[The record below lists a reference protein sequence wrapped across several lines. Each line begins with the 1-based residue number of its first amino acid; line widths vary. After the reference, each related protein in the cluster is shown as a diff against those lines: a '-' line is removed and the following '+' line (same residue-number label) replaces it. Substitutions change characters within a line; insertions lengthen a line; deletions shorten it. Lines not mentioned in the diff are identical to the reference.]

1 MGATNTTITYA
12 NNGQGA
18 GIWLTPIY
26 QNSDSDGFDAQGV
39 SYGTD
44 INLYGVAL
52 GGDYT
57 LANGVRVGAL
67 FNVGSGD
74 ADGQGAGSAVTS
86 DFDYYGFGLYAGY
99 TMGQFSVVGDV
110 SYTVVDNDVEASTE
124 FSNIGK
130 LETSLDSANLS
141 IGVTGAYAFE
151 TAAGVEVTPHVG
163 LRYTNIDIDD
173 YTVDSKA
180 GTIGS
185 YSADS
190 LSVFS
195 IPVGVT
201 IASEFQ
207 AGTWSVKPSFDV
219 TLTGNFGDDENE
231 GTFHWTGV
239 ENIDSGL
246 TSEIF
251 DNFTYGA
258 TLGVA
263 AQSAS
268 GISLGLSVGYTGS
281 SNVDDFGV
289 NANARFTF

>member
-1 MGATNTTITYA
+1 MGAQNSAITFA

-18 GIWLTPIY
+18 GIWITPIY
-26 QNSDSDGFDAQGV
+26 VSSDSDGFEAQGV
-39 SYGTD
+39 DYGAD
-44 INLYGVAL
+44 IDLYGVAL

-57 LANGVRVGAL
+57 LANGVRVGAM
-67 FNVGSGD
+67 FNVGSGE

-99 TMGQFSVVGDV
+99 SVGQFSIVGDV
-110 SYTVVDNDVEASTE
+110 SYTAVDNDVEANT
-124 FSNIGK
+124 NIDK
-130 LETSLDSANLS
+130 LETSLDSSNLS
-141 IGVTGAYAFE
+141 VGVTGSYAFE
-151 TAAGVEVTPHVG
+151 TAAGVTVTPHVG
-163 LRYTNIDIDD
+163 LRYSNIDIDD
-173 YTVDSKA
+173 YSVKGKTYGTVGD
-180 GTIGS
+180 

-219 TLTGNFGDDENE
+219 TLTGNFGDDEAE
-231 GTFHWTGV
+231 GTFHWAGV
-239 ENIDSGL
+239 ENINSSL
-246 TSEIF
+246 NSEIF

-258 TLGVA
+258 SLGIA
-263 AQSAS
+263 AQSSS
-268 GISLGLSVGYTGS
+268 GISLGVAVGYTGS

>member
-1 MGATNTTITYA
+1 
-12 NNGQGA
+12 
-18 GIWLTPIY
+18 
-26 QNSDSDGFDAQGV
+26 
-39 SYGTD
+39 
-44 INLYGVAL
+44 
-52 GGDYT
+52 
-57 LANGVRVGAL
+57 
-67 FNVGSGD
+67 
-74 ADGQGAGSAVTS
+74 
-86 DFDYYGFGLYAGY
+86 
-99 TMGQFSVVGDV
+99 MGQFSIVGDV
-110 SYTVVDNDVEASTE
+110 SYTAVDNDVEANTE
-124 FSNIGK
+124 FADIGK
-130 LETSLDSANLS
+130 LETSLDSSNIS
-141 IGVTGAYAFE
+141 FGVTGAYAFD
-151 TAAGVEVTPHVG
+151 TAAGVKVTPHVG
-163 LRYTNIDIDD
+163 LRYSYIDIDD
-173 YTVDSKA
+173 YTVGSKKGA
-180 GTIGS
+180 IGS

-201 IASEFQ
+201 IASEFN
-207 AGTWSVKPSFDV
+207 AGSWSVKPSFDL

-231 GTFHWTGV
+231 GTFHWDGV
-239 ENIDSGL
+239 ENIDCGLTSEIFDNFTL